1 MIIDDYLLKIILS
14 FSPIGK
20 EGKELRICGHSEILF
35 WKSRRELFL
44 MFTPGEN
51 VVTAKVRKI
60 KGE

>member
-1 MIIDDYLLKIILS
+1 MIIDDYLSKIIHS

-20 EGKELRICGHSEILF
+20 EGKELGICRDFKILF

-44 MFTPGEN
+44 TFTPGDN
-51 VVTAKVRKI
+51 VVMAKERKI